1 MEKNNKHYL
10 IILVLFFSILFFFS
24 KSFANENVNFLSLK
38 NNKVNLRQGPSFEY
52 PIKLTYKKK
61 YLPILILDKSETWRK
76 IKDFESNFGW
86 IHVSQLSK
94 KKSAINKKNNSV
106 LYKKPTIYSKPIA
119 KLEIGRLVLIKRCQV
134 NGVKLLL
141 VALVD
146 GFIKILYGEKLIKI
160 FKFYF
165 RSKRSRFITF
175 VHADIKSARNL
186 VLESSE
192 A

>member
-1 MEKNNKHYL
+1 MKKNNIHYL

-61 YLPILILDKSETWRK
+61 YLPILILGKSETWRK
-76 IKDFESNFGW
+76 IKDFESNSGW

-119 KLEIGRLVLIKRCQV
+119 KLEIGRLVLIKKCKAKWCKITS
-134 NGVKLLL
+134 G
-141 VALVD
+141 
-146 GFIKILYGEKLIKI
+146 GFSGWVYKNSLWGKI
-160 FKFYF
+160 
-165 RSKRSRFITF
+165 
-175 VHADIKSARNL
+175 N
-186 VLESSE
+186 
-192 A
+192 

>member
-24 KSFANENVNFLSLK
+24 KSSANENVNFLSLK

-76 IKDFESNFGW
+76 IKDFESNSGW

-94 KKSAINKKNNSV
+94 QKSAINKKNNSV

-119 KLEIGRLVLIKRCQV
+119 KLEIGRLVLIKKCQTKWCKITSGGFKGWV
-134 NGVKLLL
+134 FKSSLWGKL
-141 VALVD
+141 
-146 GFIKILYGEKLIKI
+146 K
-160 FKFYF
+160 
-165 RSKRSRFITF
+165 
-175 VHADIKSARNL
+175 
-186 VLESSE
+186 
-192 A
+192 